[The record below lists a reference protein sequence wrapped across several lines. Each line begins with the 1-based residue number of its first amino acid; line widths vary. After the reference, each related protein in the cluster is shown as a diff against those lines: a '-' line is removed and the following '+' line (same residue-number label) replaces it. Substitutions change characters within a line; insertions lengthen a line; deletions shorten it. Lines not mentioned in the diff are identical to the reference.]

1 MPGEVSGSY
10 GSTLRQGAAQYWQSV
25 NRKRLRTRG
34 EGYFYSC
41 GAQDKSSLAS
51 VGFARAQ
58 ILRECRLEGFARR
71 VAEVALVDI
80 IAREL
85 NVTFLDD
92 ASWATANQCSGDGM
106 FGRIILLQEFRKRCH
121 PHIAQAQALTQVH
134 IAVRINVK
142 ALGRDEIFVRTG
154 RQLVSG
160 RVGKSLV
167 SRSAARPLNR
177 TLPPM
182 TGFPFR
188 LDCGVDVT
196 TFGRSMDI
204 FVDGMPNS
212 LAARRTRFA
221 SFPPSSE

>member
-25 NRKRLRTRG
+25 NRIRLRTRG

-154 RQLVSG
+154 RQLGKRARGQAVSEPL
-160 RVGKSLV
+160 RRASLEQNA
-167 SRSAARPLNR
+167 SPDD
-177 TLPPM
+177 
-182 TGFPFR
+182 R
-188 LDCGVDVT
+188 L
-196 TFGRSMDI
+196 
-204 FVDGMPNS
+204 S
-212 LAARRTRFA
+212 LATRLRGGRDHLWAFNGYLC
-221 SFPPSSE
+221 